1 MLFFG
6 PARTAAGTGRAEIDA
21 PTVAALLG
29 LAAAR
34 LGPELG
40 AVLARA
46 SVWVNGEPA
55 ARERA
60 LAPGDEVAIV
70 PPVSGGC

>member
-21 PTVAALLG
+21 PTVEALLG
-29 LAAAR
+29 AATAR

-40 AVLARA
+40 TVLDRA

-55 ARERA
+55 EPGRP